1 MAQSPLAAP
10 SLLLRAALAGAES
23 GLNRVLA
30 LDASA
35 RPRLAALAGRVIAVD
50 CRAPALRLY
59 LLPAGDGLRLAA
71 HWEAPADCTLRAP
84 ASRLL
89 QLAASR
95 DKNAVLH
102 AADVELEG
110 HSGCLLDLA
119 AILQDL
125 ELDWEGALADWLGP
139 LGAVAVARP
148 LQAAGAWSADSLT
161 SLRLSLADWLAEESR
176 SLIGR
181 QEGEARFAELDELKL
196 ALDRLEAR
204 SERLARR
211 LTEAD

>member
-1 MAQSPLAAP
+1 MVP
-10 SLLLRAALAGAES
+10 SLLLGTALAAVET

-30 LDASA
+30 LDATA
-35 RPRLAALAGRVIAVD
+35 GPRLAALQGRVIAVD
-50 CRAPALRLY
+50 CTAPKLRLY
-59 LLPAGDGLRLAA
+59 LLPGADGLRLAG

-84 ASRLL
+84 TSRLL
-89 QLAASR
+89 QLAVRR
-95 DKNAVLH
+95 DKTAVLH
-102 AADVELEG
+102 AADVELDG
-110 HSGCLLDLA
+110 SSGCLLDLA

-139 LGAVAVARP
+139 LGAVALARP
-148 LQAAGAWSADSLT
+148 LRDAQQWSAASLGN
-161 SLRLSLADWLAEESR
+161 LRLNLADWLAEEAR
-176 SLIGR
+176 PLLGR
-181 QEGEARFAELDELKL
+181 REAEAQFAELDHLKL

>member
-1 MAQSPLAAP
+1 MLPLA
-10 SLLLRAALAGAES
+10 LLAGVEA

-35 RPRLAALAGRVIAVD
+35 LPRLAGLAGRVIAVD
-50 CRAPALRLY
+50 CSAPALRLY
-59 LLPAGDGLRLAA
+59 LLPGADGLRLAA

-84 ASRLL
+84 AGRLL

-95 DKNAVLH
+95 DKSAVLH
-102 AADVELEG
+102 AADVELDG
-110 HSGCLLDLA
+110 NSACLLDLA

-148 LQAAGAWSADSLT
+148 LRSAGAWGSDSLA
-161 SLRLSLADWLAEESR
+161 SLRLSLADWLAEEAR
-176 SLIGR
+176 PLVGR
-181 QEGEARFAELDELKL
+181 REAEAQFTALDEIKL
-196 ALDRLEAR
+196 VLDRLEAR
-204 SERLARR
+204 CERLARR
-211 LTEAD
+211 PMEAE

>member
-1 MAQSPLAAP
+1 MLPLA
-10 SLLLRAALAGAES
+10 LLAGVEA

-35 RPRLAALAGRVIAVD
+35 RPRLAALEGRVIAVD
-50 CRAPALRLY
+50 CTTPALRLY
-59 LLPAGDGLRLAA
+59 LLPGADGLRLAG

-89 QLAASR
+89 QLAVRR
-95 DKNAVLH
+95 DKTAVLH
-102 AADVELEG
+102 AADVELDG
-110 HSGCLLDLA
+110 NSACLLDLA

-139 LGAVAVARP
+139 LGALALARP
-148 LQAAGAWSADSLT
+148 LQNAGAWGSDSLA
-161 SLRLSLADWLAEESR
+161 SLRLNLADWLAEEAR
-176 SLIGR
+176 ALVGR
-181 QEGEARFAELDELKL
+181 REAEAHFAELDHLKL

-204 SERLARR
+204 CERLHRR
-211 LTEAD
+211 TETD